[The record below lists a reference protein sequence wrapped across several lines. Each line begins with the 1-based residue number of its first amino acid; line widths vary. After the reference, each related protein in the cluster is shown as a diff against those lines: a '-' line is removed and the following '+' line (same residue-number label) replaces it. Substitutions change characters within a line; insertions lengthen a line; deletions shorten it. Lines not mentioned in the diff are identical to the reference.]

1 MLDNNEKCSLFDIDM
16 ILEQCKT
23 QLIIK
28 RIFDIILSSVGLVCL
43 TPIFLLISIIIKIG
57 SEGPVLFKQIR
68 VGKNG
73 KEFKILKFRTMV
85 VDAENKGIQLT
96 IGKDNRVTKV
106 GYLLRKTKLD
116 ELPQL
121 INVLNGDM
129 SFVGPRPEVPKYVA
143 LYNGNQRNILKV
155 RPGITDLASIKY
167 RNENILLA
175 KTVEP
180 EKTYIEEII
189 PAKVA
194 LNNQY
199 LQNISVV
206 NDLKIIIKTILLLF
220 MRSK

>member
-1 MLDNNEKCSLFDIDM
+1 MNRQEIMLDNNEKCSLFDIDM

-43 TPIFLLISIIIKIG
+43 TG
-57 SEGPVLFKQIR
+57 SVLFKQIR